1 MNFRE
6 LIEKIKGKDI
16 KTNINKI
23 DEENNF
29 ISIKNFCFKYKYIL
43 LAVFIGIILITTVSI
58 VAKNQTSK
66 SLAVQEQEQEQQQ
79 EEIMRIALENKQK
92 EEEEKKIKEEQE
104 KQREKQEEEN
114 ATGIIYLTF
123 DDGPTADSTP
133 QVLDILE
140 QNNIK
145 ATFFVIHYSEQNE
158 HLVKREK
165 EQGHTI
171 ALHGFSHTYSVV
183 YQSADSCLENF
194 RKIGEQ
200 VYQTTGIN
208 SKIIRFPGGTS
219 NTVSRKYCEGVM
231 TELSQRAIDEGY
243 RIFDW
248 NVDSDDAGKAK
259 TSDDIY
265 NNVTSKL
272 KPGRNNVVLM
282 HDFAGNHKTIGAL
295 QGIINFGKEN
305 GYVFRKIT
313 EETEMVMHH
322 VNN

>member
-6 LIEKIKGKDI
+6 LIERIKGKDNN
-16 KTNINKI
+16 TNISFNN
-23 DEENNF
+23 EESKF
-29 ISIKNFCFKYKYIL
+29 VTIKNFCFKYKYIL
-43 LAVFIGIILITTVSI
+43 LAVFIGIILISIVSI
-58 VAKNQTSK
+58 VVKNQTSK
-66 SLAVQEQEQEQQQ
+66 SLAIEEIQQQ
-79 EEIMRIALENKQK
+79 EEEIMRIALENKQK
-92 EEEEKKIKEEQE
+92 EEEEKKIKEELE
-104 KQREKQEEEN
+104 KQREKEEEEN
-114 ATGIIYLTF
+114 ATGVIYLTF

-140 QNNIK
+140 QNNVK

-158 HLVKREK
+158 HLIKREK

-171 ALHGFSHTYSVV
+171 ALHGYSHTYSVV

-208 SKIIRFPGGTS
+208 SKIIRFPGGLS

-248 NVDSDDAGKAK
+248 NVDSDDAGRAK

-282 HDFAGNHKTIGAL
+282 HDFAGNHKTIDAL